1 MKLLCALL
9 PHFPLRCEISRNPQV
24 KRHAS
29 VVVQKS
35 GSQKTV
41 LDYSPELTG
50 LRAGMELQEALSRH
64 GEIMIIQADTPYYWS
79 TFNSMLDD
87 MELVSPVVEGV
98 ELGLVYLG
106 MDGMQLI
113 YKNDNDFVDAVRRTI
128 PESFVIQVGIG
139 QSKFLAYLA
148 ARQHSQDGGFRVLSG
163 DIGTCLQDLPC
174 DVLPISA
181 RSQKKLREFGL
192 RTLGQIAGLPLGPV
206 QSQFGPEGMRTWEL
220 ARGHDDTPLYPR
232 SLEKAIEEDTT
243 LSWVTASIEAIL
255 STLESLLVAAFAKK
269 DLQSKGIACL
279 TVWTRGQ
286 NARHWEKV
294 VNFKEPAMDVKSV
307 LPRIKYVLEN
317 YPQPGPVEQMG
328 IKITRLSYG
337 VGRQKSIFA
346 EVRAKAHLLQ
356 DIKQLELRLRGPQVY
371 EVKEIEPWSRIPERR
386 YALAPLNR

>member
-139 QSKFLAYLA
+139 QSK
-148 ARQHSQDGGFRVLSG
+148 
-163 DIGTCLQDLPC
+163 
-174 DVLPISA
+174 
-181 RSQKKLREFGL
+181 
-192 RTLGQIAGLPLGPV
+192 
-206 QSQFGPEGMRTWEL
+206 
-220 ARGHDDTPLYPR
+220 
-232 SLEKAIEEDTT
+232 
-243 LSWVTASIEAIL
+243 
-255 STLESLLVAAFAKK
+255 
-269 DLQSKGIACL
+269 
-279 TVWTRGQ
+279 
-286 NARHWEKV
+286 
-294 VNFKEPAMDVKSV
+294 
-307 LPRIKYVLEN
+307 
-317 YPQPGPVEQMG
+317 
-328 IKITRLSYG
+328 
-337 VGRQKSIFA
+337 
-346 EVRAKAHLLQ
+346 
-356 DIKQLELRLRGPQVY
+356 
-371 EVKEIEPWSRIPERR
+371 
-386 YALAPLNR
+386 